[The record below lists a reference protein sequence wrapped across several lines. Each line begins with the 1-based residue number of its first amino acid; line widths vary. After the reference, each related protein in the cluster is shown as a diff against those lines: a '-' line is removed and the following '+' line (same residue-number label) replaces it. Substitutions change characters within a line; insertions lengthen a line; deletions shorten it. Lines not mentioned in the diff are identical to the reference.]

1 MCSGCVR
8 DSGLCPDCIRQN
20 LAAIPSGASR
30 AKSAVRFLAVAG
42 VVGAVNVLT
51 NVWALQAP
59 EADEARDWIETLT
72 AFVGLIAIVG
82 APISYLMWLH
92 RAVRQVNG
100 MGKDVGAT
108 PGWAV
113 GYWFVPF
120 VNLVKP
126 YRIVRKL
133 AEELGGESLVASLH
147 VGVWWAALFLERG
160 LARIEARMTLKNGPG
175 GPVPTELAMV
185 GIGSSICM
193 VVAAVLCIRIVRE
206 LQDRLDASRD
216 VS

>member
-1 MCSGCVR
+1 MR

-42 VVGAVNVLT
+42 VVGGLNVLT
-51 NVWALQAP
+51 SVWTLQAP
-59 EADEARDWIETLT
+59 EADEVRDWIETLT
-72 AFVGLIAIVG
+72 AFVGLIAVVG
-82 APISYLMWLH
+82 TPISYLMWLH

-120 VNLVKP
+120 IRTGSMP
-126 YRIVRKL
+126 P
-133 AEELGGESLVASLH
+133 AMS
-147 VGVWWAALFLERG
+147 LERG
-160 LARIEARMTLKNGPG
+160 LSACL
-175 GPVPTELAMV
+175 PVDTCRGHGQQNDACPLIQMV
-185 GIGSSICM
+185 G
-193 VVAAVLCIRIVRE
+193 
-206 LQDRLDASRD
+206 
-216 VS
+216 